1 MLSADCFSIQIV
13 HRQFKLVKT
22 KYWVPLTIQV
32 AILLFSSAV
41 EIDDDVDDFSSSD
54 DGGVERRVGLQNL
67 VDVVGSRHL
76 DAVDVGDDVT

>member
-1 MLSADCFSIQIV
+1 MLSADCFSSQIV

-22 KYWVPLTIQV
+22 KSWVPLTIQV

-41 EIDDDVDDFSSSD
+41 EVDDDVGDFSTSD

-76 DAVDVGDDVT
+76 DAVDVSDDVT